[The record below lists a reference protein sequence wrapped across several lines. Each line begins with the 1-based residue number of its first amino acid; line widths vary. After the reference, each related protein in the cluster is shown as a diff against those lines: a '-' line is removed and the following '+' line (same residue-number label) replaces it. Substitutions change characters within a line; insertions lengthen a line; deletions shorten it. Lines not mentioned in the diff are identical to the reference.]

1 MKTIHFGSFSCFFNA
16 VNLVIFIY
24 IIIIKMSSFLSTILD
39 NDTSIQGIVSE
50 MEKDTN
56 VFMRLMNEAN
66 KLGETDADTFN
77 ALLNEQEENVRSKI
91 CENVKRYGSNYMKIL
106 CHADTEIKNRGV
118 KNAAVTEEKN
128 GGGEWF
134 FQNII
139 FFTNERDS
147 VKNKTLKNLE
157 DAIKGKNVNLVVF
170 AADEVTYKATKKS
183 IEISDTK
190 TSYSIKEQS
199 NIDTIC
205 IVRLGAQDSEQCMQC
220 VKEIQ
225 EWGIFTVNPIG
236 AAKIASNKYET
247 SVLLEKYGIPQPK
260 FALLTATDIEK
271 GEESLINK
279 LDIIYKG
286 TKERFKSEDNKD
298 REENE
303 RQKYVVKILDG
314 HGGTG
319 VFMLDGKSILSVLQA
334 IFAIDPERELLL
346 QKKEEADGGD
356 IRVHVLSFNNEQ
368 RIIAAM
374 KRVKLDGDFRSNVS
388 LGASAE
394 KVKLTK
400 EQEEIAVKVAKISRM
415 PWCAVDIMPLR
426 KGSNPEIGDN
436 VVLEYNASPGTD
448 GISEVLGENFVEI
461 LLNNINEMKDELPL
475 SVKQIGYIENVSF
488 ILKEGEKPVK
498 LESKFDTG
506 NGSKAPTLGCDK
518 IEMDGEI
525 VKADIKGKTYVFDIS
540 GEINPKVGQS
550 REQRVTASIP
560 EIIIGTRKL
569 KNVQFGLV
577 SNRSDKSTPVLINR
591 DVMRKMGFVVNP
603 NLKNSIDNM

>member
-1 MKTIHFGSFSCFFNA
+1 
-16 VNLVIFIY
+16 
-24 IIIIKMSSFLSTILD
+24 MSSFLSKILD
-39 NDTSIQGIVSE
+39 DDTSIRALVYE
-50 MEKDTN
+50 MEKDTA

-66 KLGETDADTFN
+66 QLEEADAAGFN
-77 ALLNEQEENVRSKI
+77 AILNEQEENVRLKI
-91 CENVKRYGSNYMKIL
+91 RDNVKRYGSNYMKIL
-106 CHADTEIKNRGV
+106 CHASAGIKNRCG
-118 KNAAVTEEKN
+118 KTAAVTEEKT
-128 GGGEWF
+128 GDKEWF

-147 VKNKTLKNLE
+147 TKNKTLKNLE
-157 DAIKGKNVNLVVF
+157 DAIKTKNVNLVVF
-170 AADEVTYKATKKS
+170 VADEVTYKATEKS

-190 TSYSIKEQS
+190 TSYTIKEQS
-199 NIDTIC
+199 NIDTVC

-225 EWGIFTVNPIG
+225 EWGIFTINPIG
-236 AAKIASNKYET
+236 AAKVASNKYET

-286 TKERFKSEDNKD
+286 TKERFKSEDNKGK
-298 REENE
+298 EENE
-303 RQKYVVKILDG
+303 SQKYVVKILDG

-319 VFMLDGKSILSVLQA
+319 VFMLDGKSILAVLQA

-346 QKKEEADGGD
+346 QKKEESDGGD

-368 RIIAAM
+368 KIIAAM

-388 LGASAE
+388 LGATAE
-394 KVKLTK
+394 KVELTK
-400 EQEEIAVKVAKISRM
+400 EQEEIVLKVAQISRM
-415 PWCAVDIMPLR
+415 PWCAVDIMPLK
-426 KGSNPEIGDN
+426 KGSNPETGDN

-448 GISEVLGENFVEI
+448 GISEVMGENFVEI

-488 ILKEGEKPVK
+488 ILSEDDRLGGEKPVK

-518 IEMDGEI
+518 IEIDGEI
-525 VKADIKGKTYVFDIS
+525 VKADIKGKTYVFGIS

-550 REQRVTASIP
+550 REQRITVTIP

-577 SNRSDKSTPVLINR
+577 SNRADKSTPVLINR

-603 NLKNSIDNM
+603 NLKNSIDAV

>member
-1 MKTIHFGSFSCFFNA
+1 
-16 VNLVIFIY
+16 
-24 IIIIKMSSFLSTILD
+24 MSSFLSTILD
-39 NDTSIQGIVSE
+39 DDTSIRALVYE
-50 MEKDTN
+50 MEKDTA

-66 KLGETDADTFN
+66 QLEEADAAGFN
-77 ALLNEQEENVRSKI
+77 ALLNEQEENVRFKI
-91 CENVKRYGSNYMKIL
+91 RDNVKRYGSNYMKIL
-106 CHADTEIKNRGV
+106 CHASGEIKNRGG
-118 KNAAVTEEKN
+118 KTAAVTEEKT
-128 GGGEWF
+128 GDKEWF

-147 VKNKTLKNLE
+147 AKNKTLKNLE
-157 DAIKGKNVNLVVF
+157 DAIKTKNVNLVVF
-170 AADEVTYKATKKS
+170 VADEVTYKATEKS

-190 TSYSIKEQS
+190 TSYTIKEQS
-199 NIDTIC
+199 NIDTVC

-225 EWGIFTVNPIG
+225 EWGIFTINPIG
-236 AAKIASNKYET
+236 AAKVASNKYET

-286 TKERFKSEDNKD
+286 TKERFKSEDNKGK
-298 REENE
+298 EENE
-303 RQKYVVKILDG
+303 NQKYVVKILDG

-319 VFMLDGKSILSVLQA
+319 VFMLDGKSILAVLQA

-368 RIIAAM
+368 KIIAAM

-388 LGASAE
+388 LGATAE
-394 KVKLTK
+394 KVELTK
-400 EQEEIAVKVAKISRM
+400 EQEEIALKVAKISRM
-415 PWCAVDIMPLR
+415 PWCAVDIMPLK
-426 KGSNPEIGDN
+426 KGSNPETGDN

-448 GISEVLGENFVEI
+448 GISEVMGENFVEI

-488 ILKEGEKPVK
+488 ILSEDDRRNGEKPVK

-518 IEMDGEI
+518 IEIDGEI

-550 REQRVTASIP
+550 REQRITVTIP

-577 SNRSDKSTPVLINR
+577 SNRADKSTPVLINR

-603 NLKNSIDNM
+603 NLKNSIDAV

>member
-1 MKTIHFGSFSCFFNA
+1 
-16 VNLVIFIY
+16 
-24 IIIIKMSSFLSTILD
+24 MSSFLSTILD
-39 NDTSIQGIVSE
+39 DDTSIRALVYE
-50 MEKDTN
+50 MEKDTA
-56 VFMRLMNEAN
+56 VFMRLMNGANQLEEA
-66 KLGETDADTFN
+66 DADGFN
-77 ALLNEQEENVRSKI
+77 ALLNEQEENVRLKI

-106 CHADTEIKNRGV
+106 CHASGEIKNRGG
-118 KNAAVTEEKN
+118 KTAALTEEKT
-128 GGGEWF
+128 GDKEWF

-147 VKNKTLKNLE
+147 AKNKTLKNLE
-157 DAIKGKNVNLVVF
+157 DAIKTKNVNLVVF
-170 AADEVTYKATKKS
+170 VADEVTYKATEKS

-190 TSYSIKEQS
+190 TSYTIKEQS
-199 NIDTIC
+199 NIDTVC

-225 EWGIFTVNPIG
+225 EWGIFTINPIG
-236 AAKIASNKYET
+236 AAKVASNKYET

-260 FALLTATDIEK
+260 FALLTAADIEK

-286 TKERFKSEDNKD
+286 TKERFKSEDNKGK
-298 REENE
+298 EENE
-303 RQKYVVKILDG
+303 NQKYVVKILDG

-319 VFMLDGKSILSVLQA
+319 VFMLDGKSILAVLQA

-346 QKKEEADGGD
+346 QKKEEADGD

-368 RIIAAM
+368 KIIAAM
-374 KRVKLDGDFRSNVS
+374 KRVKLAGDFRSNVS
-388 LGASAE
+388 LGAAAD
-394 KVKLTK
+394 KVELTK
-400 EQEEIAVKVAKISRM
+400 EQEEIALKVAKISRM
-415 PWCAVDIMPLR
+415 PWCAVDIMPLK
-426 KGSNPEIGDN
+426 KGSNPETGDN

-448 GISEVLGENFVEI
+448 GISEVMGENFVEI

-488 ILKEGEKPVK
+488 ILSEDDRRNGEKPVR

-518 IEMDGEI
+518 IEIDGEI

-550 REQRVTASIP
+550 REQRITVTIP

-577 SNRSDKSTPVLINR
+577 SNRADKSTPVLINR

-603 NLKNSIDNM
+603 NLKNSIDAV

>member
-1 MKTIHFGSFSCFFNA
+1 
-16 VNLVIFIY
+16 
-24 IIIIKMSSFLSTILD
+24 MSSFLSTILD
-39 NDTSIQGIVSE
+39 NDTSIRALVYE
-50 MEKDTN
+50 MEKDTA
-56 VFMRLMNEAN
+56 VFMRLMNGANQLEEA
-66 KLGETDADTFN
+66 DAAGFN
-77 ALLNEQEENVRSKI
+77 DLLNEQEENVRLKI
-91 CENVKRYGSNYMKIL
+91 CDNVKRYGSNYMKIL
-106 CHADTEIKNRGV
+106 CRANVEIKNRGG
-118 KNAAVTEEKN
+118 KTAAVTEEKTVDK
-128 GGGEWF
+128 EWV

-147 VKNKTLKNLE
+147 AKNKTLKNLE
-157 DAIKGKNVNLVVF
+157 DAIKTKNVNLVVF
-170 AADEVTYKATKKS
+170 VADEVTYKATEKS

-190 TSYSIKEQS
+190 TSYTIKEQS

-225 EWGIFTVNPIG
+225 EWGIFTINPIA
-236 AAKIASNKYET
+236 AAKVASNKYET

-286 TKERFKSEDNKD
+286 TKERFNSEDSKD
-298 REENE
+298 KEENE
-303 RQKYVVKILDG
+303 KQKYVVKILDG

-319 VFMLDGKSILSVLQA
+319 VFMLDGKSILAVLQA

-346 QKKEEADGGD
+346 QKKEEADSGD

-368 RIIAAM
+368 KIIAAM

-394 KVKLTK
+394 KVELTK
-400 EQEEIAVKVAKISRM
+400 EQEEIALKVAKISRM
-415 PWCAVDIMPLR
+415 PWCAVDIMPL
-426 KGSNPEIGDN
+426 KKDSNPETGDN

-448 GISEVLGENFVEI
+448 GISEVMGENFVEI

-488 ILKEGEKPVK
+488 ILSEDDRRNGGKPVK

-518 IEMDGEI
+518 IEIDGEI

-550 REQRVTASIP
+550 REQRITVTIP

-577 SNRSDKSTPVLINR
+577 SNRADKSTPVLINR

-603 NLKNSIDNM
+603 NLKNSIDAV

>member
-1 MKTIHFGSFSCFFNA
+1 
-16 VNLVIFIY
+16 
-24 IIIIKMSSFLSTILD
+24 MSSFLSTIID
-39 NDTSIQGIVSE
+39 DDTSIRGIVCE
-50 MEKDTN
+50 MERDTA

-66 KLGETDADTFN
+66 KFEEADADAFN
-77 ALLNEQEENVRSKI
+77 ALLNEQDENVRLKI

-106 CHADTEIKNRGV
+106 CGASTEIKKRDGRST
-118 KNAAVTEEKN
+118 AVTEEKT
-128 GGGEWF
+128 GEEEWF

-147 VKNKTLKNLE
+147 AKNKTLKNLE
-157 DAIKGKNVNLVVF
+157 DAIKGKNVNLVVLV
-170 AADEVTYKATKKS
+170 ADEVTYKATEKS

-190 TSYSIKEQS
+190 TSYTIKEQS

-225 EWGIFTVNPIG
+225 EWGIFTINPIG

-247 SVLLEKYGIPQPK
+247 SVLLEKYGVPQPK

-286 TKERFKSEDNKD
+286 TKERFKSEDGKD
-298 REENE
+298 KEENE
-303 RQKYVVKILDG
+303 NQKYVVKILDG

-319 VFMLDGKSILSVLQA
+319 VFMLDGKSILSVIQA

-368 RIIAAM
+368 RIVASM

-388 LGASAE
+388 LGATAE

-400 EQEEIAVKVAKISRM
+400 EQEEIVLKVAKISRM
-415 PWCAVDIMPLR
+415 PWCAVDIMPLK

-448 GISEVLGENFVEI
+448 GISEVIGDNFVEI

-488 ILKEGEKPVK
+488 ILSEDDRRDGKKPVK

-518 IEMDGEI
+518 IETDGEI

-550 REQRVTASIP
+550 REQRITATIP

-577 SNRSDKSTPVLINR
+577 SNRTDKSTPVLINR

-603 NLKNSIDNM
+603 NLKNSIDDV

>member
-1 MKTIHFGSFSCFFNA
+1 
-16 VNLVIFIY
+16 
-24 IIIIKMSSFLSTILD
+24 MSSFLSTIID
-39 NDTSIQGIVSE
+39 DDTSVRGLVFE

-66 KLGETDADTFN
+66 KFEETDADAFN
-77 ALLNEQEENVRSKI
+77 SLLNEQEENVRLKI

-106 CHADTEIKNRGV
+106 CHVNNEIKNRDN
-118 KNAAVTEEKN
+118 KNNIVVEEKSSDT
-128 GGGEWF
+128 EWF

-147 VKNKTLKNLE
+147 ANNKTLKNLE
-157 DAIKGKNVNLVVF
+157 DAIKNKNINLVVF
-170 AADEVTYKATKKS
+170 IADEVTYKATEKS

-190 TSYSIKEQS
+190 TSYTIKEQS

-205 IVRLGAQDSEQCMQC
+205 IARLGVQDSEQCMQC

-225 EWGIFTVNPIG
+225 SWGIFTLNPIT
-236 AAKIASNKYET
+236 ASKIASNKYET
-247 SVLLEKYGIPQPK
+247 SVLLEKYYIPQPK

-286 TKERFKSEDNKD
+286 TKERFKSEDKKGK
-298 REENE
+298 EENE
-303 RQKYVVKILDG
+303 NQKYVVKVLDG

-319 VFMLDGKSILSVLQA
+319 VFMLDGKSILAVLQA

-368 RIIAAM
+368 KIIASM
-374 KRVKLDGDFRSNVS
+374 KRVKIDGDFRSNIS
-388 LGASAE
+388 LGATAE

-400 EQEEIAVKVAKISRM
+400 EQEEIALKTAKISGM
-415 PWCAVDIMPLR
+415 PWCAVDIMPLK

-448 GISEVLGENFVEI
+448 GISSVIGGNFVEL
-461 LLNNINEMKDELPL
+461 LLNNINKMKDELPL
-475 SVKQIGYIENVSF
+475 TVKQIGYIENVSF
-488 ILKEGEKPVK
+488 ILKDDENPIK

-506 NGSKAPTLGCDK
+506 NGSKAPTLGCDS
-518 IEMDGEI
+518 IEIDGDI
-525 VKADIKGKTYVFDIS
+525 VKATIKGKTYVFDII

-550 REQRVTASIP
+550 REQRITVTIP

-577 SNRSDKSTPVLINR
+577 SNRTDKSTPVLINR

-603 NLKNSIDNM
+603 NLKDSI

>member
-1 MKTIHFGSFSCFFNA
+1 
-16 VNLVIFIY
+16 
-24 IIIIKMSSFLSTILD
+24 MSSFLSTILD
-39 NDTSIQGIVSE
+39 DDTSIRALVYE
-50 MEKDTN
+50 MEKDTA
-56 VFMRLMNEAN
+56 VFMRLMNGANQLEEA
-66 KLGETDADTFN
+66 DADGFN
-77 ALLNEQEENVRSKI
+77 ALLNEQEENVRLKI

-106 CHADTEIKNRGV
+106 CHASGEIKNRGG
-118 KNAAVTEEKN
+118 KTAALTEEKT
-128 GGGEWF
+128 GDKEWF

-147 VKNKTLKNLE
+147 AKNKTLKNLE
-157 DAIKGKNVNLVVF
+157 DAIKTKNVNLVVF
-170 AADEVTYKATKKS
+170 VADEVTYKATEKS

-190 TSYSIKEQS
+190 TSYTIKEQS
-199 NIDTIC
+199 NIDTVC

-225 EWGIFTVNPIG
+225 EWGIFTINPIG
-236 AAKIASNKYET
+236 AAKVASNKYET
-247 SVLLEKYGIPQPK
+247 SVLLEKYDIPQPK
-260 FALLTATDIEK
+260 FALLTAADIEK

-286 TKERFKSEDNKD
+286 TKERFKSEDNKGK
-298 REENE
+298 EENE
-303 RQKYVVKILDG
+303 NQKYVVKILDG

-319 VFMLDGKSILSVLQA
+319 VFMLDGKSILAVLQA

-368 RIIAAM
+368 KIIAAM
-374 KRVKLDGDFRSNVS
+374 KRVKLEGDFRSNVS
-388 LGASAE
+388 LGATAE
-394 KVKLTK
+394 KVELTK
-400 EQEEIAVKVAKISRM
+400 EQEEIALKTAKISRM
-415 PWCAVDIMPLR
+415 PWCAVDIMPL
-426 KGSNPEIGDN
+426 KKASNPETGNN

-448 GISEVLGENFVEI
+448 GISEVMGENFVEI

-488 ILKEGEKPVK
+488 ILSEDDRRNGEKPVR

-518 IEMDGEI
+518 IEIDGEI

-550 REQRVTASIP
+550 REQRITVTIP

-577 SNRSDKSTPVLINR
+577 SNRADKSTPVLINR

-603 NLKNSIDNM
+603 NLKNSIDAV